1 MTVED
6 TDADPPLFTEP
17 TPQRYA
23 MALCPDERYGQVVR
37 QVHAHLHGPDLDLP
51 AVLLGPIAYITGAVI
66 PIDGGMTATLA

>member
-1 MTVED
+1 
-6 TDADPPLFTEP
+6 
-17 TPQRYA
+17 

-37 QVHAHLHGPDLDLP
+37 QVNAHPHGPDLDLP